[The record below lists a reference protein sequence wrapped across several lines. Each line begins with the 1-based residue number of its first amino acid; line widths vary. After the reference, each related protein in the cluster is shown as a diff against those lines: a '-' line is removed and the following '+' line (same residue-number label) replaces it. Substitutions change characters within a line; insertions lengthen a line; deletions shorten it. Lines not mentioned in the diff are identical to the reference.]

1 MSSDPLG
8 IALRVA
14 NAMDAC
20 GLRYLVGGSLA
31 SSLGG
36 EPRSTL
42 DVDIVVSMRET
53 DIACLLGALG
63 PDFYVDEV
71 AVRRAIQ
78 RRSSVNLIHQDT
90 AIKVDLFIAGGTPLD
105 EQQLDRR
112 QRVQVGPA
120 PKDSL
125 YFHTP
130 EDVLLQKLR
139 WYRLGGEHSDRQ
151 WRDALGIVLVQA
163 ERLDTDYLRRNA
175 ETLGV
180 RDLVDRVLTASSSSP
195 P

>member
-1 MSSDPLG
+1 VSSDPLG

-14 NAMDAC
+14 SAMEAC

-42 DVDIVVSMRET
+42 DVDIVVSMKET
-53 DIACLLGALG
+53 DIACLLNALG
-63 PDFYVDEV
+63 PEFYVDET
-71 AVRRAIQ
+71 AVQRAIQ
-78 RRSSVNLIHQDT
+78 RRSSVNLIHQAT
-90 AIKVDLFIAGGTPLD
+90 AIKVDLFLAGGTPLD

-112 QRVQVGPA
+112 QRVHVGPG
-120 PKDSL
+120 PQDSL

-130 EDVLLQKLR
+130 EDILLQKLR
-139 WYRLGGEHSDRQ
+139 WYRLSGEQSDRQ

-163 ERLDTDYLRRNA
+163 GRLDTDYLRRYA

-180 RDLVDRVLTASSSSP
+180 RDLVDWVLSASSSP

>member
-1 MSSDPLG
+1 VSSDPLG

-14 NAMDAC
+14 SAMEAC
-20 GLRYLVGGSLA
+20 GLRYLVGGSRA
-31 SSLGG
+31 
-36 EPRSTL
+36 L
-42 DVDIVVSMRET
+42 D
-53 DIACLLGALG
+53 
-63 PDFYVDEV
+63 PDFYVDEA
-71 AVRRAIQ
+71 AVQRAIQ
-78 RRSSVNLIHQDT
+78 RRSSVNLIHQAT

-105 EQQLDRR
+105 EQQLNRR

-120 PKDSL
+120 PQDSL

-139 WYRLGGEHSDRQ
+139 WYRLSGEQSDRQ

-163 ERLDTDYLRRNA
+163 GRLDRDYLRRFA
-175 ETLGV
+175 EALGV
-180 RDLVDRVLTASSSSP
+180 RDLVDRVLSASSSP